1 MRWRV
6 WLHRWGWNC
15 CAHEQQ
21 SWTEQP
27 GVKVRLGAN
36 MGFEIVWKMDKYDEI
51 IGNAERRQLRPS
63 IQIDVLSSGNSP
75 DILALRTQNSAPR
88 TAFLCNWPFEEIL
101 IYLLI
106 YQFTPFL
113 IYYFFVFVCLSVS
126 GSGTEKWNLEAT
138 FFYSLLESF
147 RYLFMFLICLFIS
160 AFICYSFIH
169 IVSYSCVFLTK
180 DCALCPKFDM
190 KYHVIHYD

>member
-6 WLHRWGWNC
+6 CLHRWGWNC

-113 IYYFFVFVCLSVS
+113 IYYFLYLFVCLFLVLVLKR
-126 GSGTEKWNLEAT
+126 GIWKRLFFTLCWNRFVICSST
-138 FFYSLLESF
+138 FSLT
-147 RYLFMFLICLFIS
+147 FIS
-160 AFICYSFIH
+160 AFICYTFIH
-169 IVSYSCVFLTK
+169 IVSYSHFFWQRI
-180 DCALCPKFDM
+180 ALYVLNLIWNIK
-190 KYHVIHYD
+190 